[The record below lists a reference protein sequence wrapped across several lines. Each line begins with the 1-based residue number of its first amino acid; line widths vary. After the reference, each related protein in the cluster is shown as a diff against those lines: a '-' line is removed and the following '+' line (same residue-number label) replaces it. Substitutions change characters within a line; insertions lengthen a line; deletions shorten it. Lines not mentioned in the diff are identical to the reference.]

1 MTSGSLPAVSPGSAQ
16 PERTDRIQRFTRVV
30 ALVVSPVLLVA
41 FGILY
46 VNNAAASLVFAW
58 DIKPRLTAMLLGSAY
73 AGGVVFF
80 TSLLAARQWH
90 RVHLGVP
97 AVATFASLLL
107 VTTLLHLDLFLFERV
122 TAWVWTAVYIVAPP
136 LVVLA
141 FFRNRR
147 LDPGPQSSDA
157 LTDPWLVRVM
167 LIVGLGTMGFAVLL
181 YLMPSLFI
189 DVWPWR
195 MTPLSARVQAPMLC
209 LPGVIAI
216 GMALDRRRT
225 SIRQPLVSQAAA
237 LALMLGALVI
247 RAEDLTGPTISVALA
262 WVVLGGSLAGTIG
275 ILAWQ
280 REAPVHRTVEAS

>member
-1 MTSGSLPAVSPGSAQ
+1 MTSQPTPPPTPAPAG
-16 PERTDRIQRFTRVV
+16 RTDRIQRLTRVV
-30 ALVVSPVLLVA
+30 AFVVSPVLLVA

-73 AGGVVFF
+73 TGGAVFF

-107 VTTLLHLDLFLFERV
+107 VTTFLHRDLFLFERV
-122 TAWVWTAVYIVAPP
+122 TAWVWTIVYIVAPP

-141 FFRNRR
+141 FLRNRR
-147 LDPGPQSSDA
+147 LDPGPQPEDA
-157 LTDPWLVRVM
+157 LTDHRLVRVM
-167 LIVGLGTMGFAVLL
+167 LIIGLGTMGFAVLL
-181 YLMPSLFI
+181 YLVPTLFI
-189 DVWPWR
+189 DVWPWK
-195 MTPLSARVQAPMLC
+195 MTPLSARIQAPMLC

-216 GMALDRRRT
+216 GIALDRRR
-225 SIRQPLVSQAAA
+225 SSLRQPLIAQCAA

-247 RAEDLTGPTISVALA
+247 RAEDLSGPAISVAAA
-262 WVVLGGSLAGTIG
+262 WIVLGGSLVGTIA

-280 REAPVHRTVEAS
+280 REAPVRRSVEAS